1 VYNGLVSTQRSPG
14 QRAGLDRDT
23 VLKTARAVLDSGG
36 LEHLSMRAIAR
47 ALRVAPNA
55 LYNYITDKNELLDAV
70 LDDVL
75 GEVKVPSRSQ
85 IAREPLEAVRSIMLS
100 SYEVLIAHPGL
111 MSAYFDRQG
120 ARGVQAQQLG
130 VVTLDALARAGLDQ
144 HQAHEALRVLIVN
157 TMGFAAI
164 SARPDP
170 TQPGV
175 ISTVELRRNFNNSL
189 TWLLKGISPLPAC
202 RAPQI

>member
-1 VYNGLVSTQRSPG
+1 MSTPRGPG
-14 QRAGLDRDT
+14 QRAGLDRDQ
-23 VLKTARAVLDSGG
+23 VLKAARAVLDSGG
-36 LEHLSMRAIAR
+36 VERLSMRAVAR
-47 ALRVAPNA
+47 ALEVAPNA
-55 LYNYITDKNELLDAV
+55 LYNYIADKDELLDAV

-75 GEVKVPSRSQ
+75 GEVKVPSPSQ

-100 SYEVLIAHPGL
+100 SYDVLIAHPGL

-120 ARGVQAQQLG
+120 ARGVRAQRLG

-144 HQAHEALRVLIVN
+144 QHAREALRVLIVN

-170 TQPGV
+170 SQPGV
-175 ISTVELRRNFNNSL
+175 ISTAELRRNLHNSL
-189 TWLLKGISPLPAC
+189 GWLLKGITS
-202 RAPQI
+202 